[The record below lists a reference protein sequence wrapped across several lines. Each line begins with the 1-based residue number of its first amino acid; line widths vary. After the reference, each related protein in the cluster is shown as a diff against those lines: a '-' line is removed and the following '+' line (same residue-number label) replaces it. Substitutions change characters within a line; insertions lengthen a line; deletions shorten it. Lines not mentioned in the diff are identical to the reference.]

1 MPVDDVKGIALVLL
15 HQDFASVPGPAPGLL
30 AIKDEA
36 KPPEEPEE
44 AEATD
49 AVTNGEVH
57 EMEKGD
63 LPMTIEA
70 NLLSFVFLKRLL

>member
-1 MPVDDVKGIALVLL
+1 MPRSSSKFVNSSLKLTILE
-15 HQDFASVPGPAPGLL
+15 L
-30 AIKDEA
+30 AQSTSLELR
-36 KPPEEPEE
+36 EPEE

-70 NLLSFVFLKRLL
+70 NLLSFVFLKILL